1 MTLIGAWLSFATQSQ
16 DIGSLLLRS
25 GLVISMLALALPQ
38 VERFFYFFPPWLLA
52 CGAVGGFAILRWPR
66 TAVFVLPGLAVLWFL
81 GPRSKMKQEPRKK
94 KGPVVKDR
102 SHMDAAAQAK
112 RKTAHPHPGPLP
124 KGEGKK
130 R

>member
-1 MTLIGAWLSFATQSQ
+1 MTLIGAWLSFATQSR
-16 DIGSLLLRS
+16 DIGSVFFRS

-81 GPRSKMKQEPRKK
+81 GPRTKVKQEQRKK
-94 KGPVVKDR
+94 KRPVEKNR
-102 SHMDAAAQAK
+102 SHMDTTATAK
-112 RKTAHPHPGPLP
+112 RNTANPLP
-124 KGEGKK
+124 KGEGEK